1 MKKIIKV
8 LLIAFLFRLII
19 SFITWHPDLNNHI
32 DWGIRFWEYGPK
44 MFFAPSSNVWSFT
57 WPNQPPITILTFAL
71 IRKLYE
77 LIYSIFWFINIKV
90 PMFPSALMFLIEK
103 NLYPSLLK
111 LPSILSDLG
120 IGFLIFKFFQDEKK
134 EKVGLIASI
143 VYLFNPVIWYNSAIW
158 GQTDAYI
165 NFFALLAFYL
175 LFKRKLV
182 LASLAFVTS
191 LYIKVSLIIFL
202 PIFLIIVIRQ
212 KYTVKKLL
220 FSLFSTLILIVIPT
234 IPFTSGNPLFWL
246 FDLYQNKVLGQQLQI
261 ITANA
266 FNLWS
271 AIAGIHE
278 LPHTLL
284 LGPLSYKLWG
294 QILFTLFYIPALFHI
309 YKKQDT
315 KTVIYAL
322 ALVAFSSF
330 MLLTNMHE
338 RYLFPLFPYLTMLVF
353 WDKKL
358 MPVLA
363 GVSIINLLNLYNFWW
378 FPKIDIIM
386 NFLSFNNRL
395 MPRIL
400 GVIDFGF
407 FIYFYSK
414 FLRLLKLARL

>member
-1 MKKIIKV
+1 MKNIYKI
-8 LLIAFLFRLII
+8 LFLAFLFRII
-19 SFITWHPDLNNHI
+19 VSFITWHPDLNNHI

-90 PMFPSALMFLIEK
+90 SIFPSVIMFLIEK
-103 NLYPSLLK
+103 NLYSSLLK

-120 IGFLIFKFFQDEKK
+120 IGFLLFKFFKDEKK
-134 EKVGLIASI
+134 EKIGLIASI
-143 VYLFNPVIWYNSAIW
+143 IYLFNPVIWYNSAIW

-220 FSLFSTLILIVIPT
+220 ISLFSTLILIVIPT
-234 IPFTSGNPLFWL
+234 IPFILKNPLSWL
-246 FDLYQNKVLGQQLQI
+246 FDLYQKKVLGQQLQI

-278 LPHTLL
+278 LPHILL

-294 QILFTLFYIPALFHI
+294 QILFTLSYIPALYLIF
-309 YKKQDT
+309 KKQDT
-315 KTVIYAL
+315 KTVVYAL

-358 MPVLA
+358 MPVLI

-378 FPKIDIIM
+378 FPKIDIII

-407 FIYFYSK
+407 FIYFYSR
-414 FLRLLKLARL
+414 FLRLLKLAKL